1 VPDLEAAG
9 FLLAIREPEWLEHR
23 LPGDRRARDHL
34 RRDAADRARYA
45 AVKRELAAR
54 EWTYTQQYA
63 DAETEV
69 VREIM
74 ARAERA

>member
-1 VPDLEAAG
+1 VARAPAPQG
-9 FLLAIREPEWLEHR
+9 T
-23 LPGDRRARDHL
+23 GGARDHL

-45 AVKRELAAR
+45 AVKRELAGR